1 VEQVAE
7 WQMMGD
13 VLAVDAQDDVAE
25 AVHLQ
30 EVAQLGVEEEAS
42 NGEMGVILQCDRAR
56 VNPERTRRV
65 VRTRTREQGR
75 RVP

>member
-1 VEQVAE
+1 
-7 WQMMGD
+7 MGD

-42 NGEMGVILQCDRAR
+42 NGEMGVILQCDR
-56 VNPERTRRV
+56 PE
-65 VRTRTREQGR
+65 
-75 RVP
+75 